1 MKNENPQKFDQS
13 TYSTSHN
20 NHPFMSTRA
29 IPVLRISRR
38 TLSTASTA
46 AKGTVQEVKQSNATL
61 PSNSTIF
68 SLIQPTGKIHLGN
81 YLGAVKSWRTLSESN
96 TDPTNKFIYGIA
108 DLHAITIPKNPTD
121 LKTYRYN
128 AIASLLASGLDAL
141 KCILFFQ
148 SSVPEHAELNWFLTC
163 LTSMGALNRMTQWKL
178 KAQQLESSSILE
190 DNVLEKTKA
199 GLFCYPALQAADILL
214 YKSTHVPVGDDQSQH
229 LELCRNVARTFN
241 STFNTDYFPLPT
253 TLLTPAKKVLSLRDP
268 AKKMSKSDPVA
279 KSCVYVTDSPSEI
292 ELKIRKA
299 TTDSIQGPIY
309 YDPIERPGVSNL
321 INIVSGLTNTSI
333 EEVVASLSHVTSHK
347 QLKDYV
353 SAVIIEEF
361 DPKRQLY
368 EQLMQDRSYLE
379 QICLQGRDTAR
390 EIALANLQEVKVI
403 MGLD

>member
-1 MKNENPQKFDQS
+1 MIISP
-13 TYSTSHN
+13 Y
-20 NHPFMSTRA
+20 
-29 IPVLRISRR
+29 LRISHYHSPVITMSCRSFTSLRISKR
-38 TLSTASTA
+38 TLVTVNKSV
-46 AKGTVQEVKQSNATL
+46 KGTIQEIKQTDANL
-61 PSNSTIF
+61 PSNSTVF

-108 DLHAITIPKNPTD
+108 DLHAITIPKNPKE
-121 LKTYRYN
+121 LKDYRYN
-128 AIASLLASGLDAL
+128 AIASLLASGLDTS

-178 KAQQLESSSILE
+178 KAQQQESSSILE

-229 LELCRNVARTFN
+229 LELCRNVAKSFN

-253 TLLTPAKKVLSLRDP
+253 TLLTPAKKVLSLKNP
-268 AKKMSKSDPVA
+268 AKKMSKSDPVTT
-279 KSCVYVTDSPSEI
+279 SCIYVTDSPADI

-299 TTDSIQGPIY
+299 TTDSIQGAIY

-321 INIVSGLTNTSI
+321 INIVSGLTNKSI
-333 EEVVASLSHVTSHK
+333 DEVVSSLSHVTNHK

-353 SAVIIEEF
+353 TSVIIEEF

-368 EQLMQDRSYLE
+368 EELLQDRSYLE
-379 QICLQGRDTAR
+379 KICVQGRDTAR
-390 EIALANLQEVKVI
+390 EIAQVNLQEVKVI

>member
-1 MKNENPQKFDQS
+1 
-13 TYSTSHN
+13 
-20 NHPFMSTRA
+20 MSCRGL
-29 IPVLRISRR
+29 VSKRS
-38 TLSTASTA
+38 LSTASKA
-46 AKGTVQEVKQSNATL
+46 IKGTVQEIKQTDATL

-108 DLHAITIPKNPTD
+108 DLHAITIPKNPQE
-121 LKTYRYN
+121 LKDYRYN
-128 AIASLLASGLDAL
+128 AIASLLASGLDTS

-163 LTSMGALNRMTQWKL
+163 LTSMGALNRMTQWKS
-178 KAQQLESSSILE
+178 KAQQQESSSIFE

-229 LELCRNVARTFN
+229 LELCRNIARTFN
-241 STFNTDYFPLPT
+241 STFNTDYFPLPN
-253 TLLTPAKKVLSLRDP
+253 TLLTPAKKVLSLKNP

-279 KSCVYVTDSPSEI
+279 TSCVYVTDSPSDI

-299 TTDSIQGPIY
+299 TTDSIQGTIY

-321 INIVSGLTNTSI
+321 INIVSGLTNKSI
-333 EEVVASLSHVTSHK
+333 DEVVESLSHVTNHK

-353 SAVIIEEF
+353 TSVIIEEF

-368 EQLMQDRSYLE
+368 EELMKDRSYLE
-379 QICLQGRDTAR
+379 QICSQGRDTAR